1 MTTDARSRSTW
12 RDAPATRVF
21 GSFFSWFSL
30 ALALTLLL
38 QSVSALA
45 DLGGFCARGGPF
57 VIEVECTDAIVAFTP
72 ASILGGLA
80 AVFVGTLLAQGF
92 GVVVVV
98 FAWPALFVS
107 LAVIFL
113 RSFFTSGDLT
123 GLFVG
128 LLFVVMGLAPLVVAL
143 PAAPQRMLLGRVD
156 AQGRAFSEAR
166 PARASLLSLA
176 PPPEPGVNPPTIG
189 DWALSFGVAISGLVL
204 GIWLGVVW
212 FASVA

>member
-12 RDAPATRVF
+12 RDTAATRVL
-21 GSFFSWFSL
+21 GSLFSWFSL

-72 ASILGGLA
+72 TSILGGLA

-92 GVVVVV
+92 GVVVWI

-107 LAVIFL
+107 LAMIFL
-113 RSFFTSGDLT
+113 RSFFVNGDLT
-123 GLFVG
+123 GLFIG
-128 LLFVVMGLAPLVVAL
+128 ILFIAMGLAPLFLAL

-166 PARASLLSLA
+166 PARPYILSMR
-176 PPPEPGVNPPTIG
+176 PPPEPGENPPTIS
-189 DWALSFGVAISGLVL
+189 DWVLSFGVAISGLVL

>member
-12 RDAPATRVF
+12 RDSAATRVF

-72 ASILGGLA
+72 TSILGGLA
-80 AVFVGTLLAQGF
+80 AIFVGMLLAQGF
-92 GVVVVV
+92 GVVVAV

-107 LAVIFL
+107 LAVIFV
-113 RSFFTSGDLT
+113 RGFFTNGDLT
-123 GLFVG
+123 GLFIG
-128 LLFVVMGLAPLVVAL
+128 ILFIAMGLAPLVVAL

-156 AQGRAFSEAR
+156 AQGRAFSETR
-166 PARASLLSLA
+166 PARSTVLPLA
-176 PPPEPGVNPPTIG
+176 PPAEPGVNPPTIG
-189 DWALSFGVAISGLVL
+189 DWALSFAVAISGLVL

-212 FASVA
+212 FSSVA